1 MTKVKEV
8 QELLDKHVP
17 VPKGIPRLY
26 FLGDTGAGKTT
37 FIRKILGTDVYK
49 FPSIKQRRTTVATT
63 EFVISYEHNSYK
75 GVFILKPKDK
85 IKELI
90 KEIILEA
97 LFKINSKKVYD
108 KEEIS
113 KRFLKQTQDAR
124 FRLYYML
131 DKEFSEEV
139 AERLIMI
146 EKILE
151 DKIHKEFDPSDI
163 KNRADREAA
172 IELILENSNEIA
184 IVDDIYLKIIDQF
197 KEVFGKSSI
206 EDEILLI
213 EENNLDTFIKL
224 CKKLLASERGSF
236 SPLVEYARIKGPFKS
251 FWVNKNIEMILVDGE
266 GIGHSAEEVGT
277 IDVRHFDQF
286 YLASHIILVE
296 ESSKPFLSG
305 GKPAL
310 KNIIERGF
318 SDKLIIVFSKL
329 DEVKVEDDF
338 DDSLDEKKEIPI
350 EGFYNVCHA
359 LRKEKVSIPDSLEDK
374 IVYLHG
380 IDKLKAPDS
389 FNKEELNKFFKLIL
403 KEESLSNKTERF
415 TIDLTGLDDFIS
427 KAIKKFLEDFFDILD
442 IEAWQTV
449 KAFNRRMCWKEDGF
463 SRLQPI
469 SLFEEIFYKELDA
482 FLKMQFNYTS
492 ISDLKNLNR
501 LKREL
506 NSTLIDLARKLI
518 IYDNHDE
525 WQYTLMELRGPG
537 STKIRL
543 EKIKIMLKNSL
554 KEEKIIPLLKDM
566 IFEMVNYA
574 NSPSNEDHY
583 GCQC

>member
-1 MTKVKEV
+1 MTKAKEV

-131 DKEFSEEV
+131 DKKFSEEL

-213 EENNLDTFIKL
+213 EEDNLDTFIKL
-224 CKKLLASERGSF
+224 CKTLLASERGSF

-286 YLASHIILVE
+286 YLASNIILVE
-296 ESSKPFLSG
+296 ESSKAFLSG

-329 DEVKVEDDF
+329 DEVKVEDDL
-338 DDSLDEKKEIPI
+338 DDSLDEKKEIVM
-350 EGFYNVCHA
+350 GDFYNVCHA
-359 LRKEKVSIPDSLEDK
+359 LKKEKVSVPDSLEDK
-374 IVYLHG
+374 IVYLHS

-403 KEESLSNKTERF
+403 KEEPLSNKTERF
-415 TIDLTGLDDFIS
+415 TIDLTGFDDSIS
-427 KAIKKFLEDFFDILD
+427 KAIKKFLEDFFNILD

-449 KAFNRRMCWKEDGF
+449 KAFNRRMCWKNEDGF

-469 SLFEEIFYKELDA
+469 SLFEEIFYHELNT
-482 FLKMQFNYTS
+482 FISKRLKIQFNYTS
-492 ISDLKNLNR
+492 TYDLKNLNR

-537 STKIRL
+537 STKKRL
-543 EKIKIMLKNSL
+543 EKIKDMLENSL

-566 IFEMVNYA
+566 LLEIVKYA
-574 NSPSNEDHY
+574 NSPSN
-583 GCQC
+583 